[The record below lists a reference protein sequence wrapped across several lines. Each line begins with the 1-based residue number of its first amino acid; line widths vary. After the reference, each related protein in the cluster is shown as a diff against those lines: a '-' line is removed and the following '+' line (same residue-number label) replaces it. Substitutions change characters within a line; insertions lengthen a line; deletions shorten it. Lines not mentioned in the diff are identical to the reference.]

1 MASYGRK
8 FRLFL
13 AYCCFI
19 QVQVHQVTPLVLLS
33 FMEFLIHNGSSHSA
47 VANYLSAI
55 KTSLAMHGLSVFSF
69 LDPRIKYFQK
79 SLILNKKFAA
89 KIKKI
94 IDIKTLTDIVFVC
107 DTMWMGQIF
116 KALYL
121 VAFFS
126 FLRISNLVPHKISAF
141 SPLEQLSR
149 GDIFFSTP
157 GLHIL
162 IKWSKTMQTRDT
174 VKIIKLPALHSS
186 PLCPVQ
192 AVKNLLM
199 LTPGGQDTPLFQI
212 KNNKAQWV
220 PLTDTKTRRNFS
232 QVLQRLGLSD
242 SSMSLHTFRRSGATL
257 AFNSN
262 VALQNIQSHG
272 WALVEVG
279 IYLMHIYIYIY
290 CFFYCINLILNLGS
304 PSFGSK

>member
-212 KNNKAQWV
+212 KNNKAQ
-220 PLTDTKTRRNFS
+220 
-232 QVLQRLGLSD
+232 
-242 SSMSLHTFRRSGATL
+242 
-257 AFNSN
+257 
-262 VALQNIQSHG
+262 
-272 WALVEVG
+272 
-279 IYLMHIYIYIY
+279 
-290 CFFYCINLILNLGS
+290 
-304 PSFGSK
+304 